1 MSEGE
6 AEPGPQ
12 IEFDAKKVRL
22 RKKPSITADRTVED
36 VDNPEWT
43 EEEFRLAKSK
53 TKFPPEVIAAFPKMR
68 GRPPKAESER
78 KVLTSIRLHPIV
90 LDHYKATGPGW
101 QTRMEEVLIEAAFG
115 ARHKPIPSQGSVKTP
130 RAKLKGHPKSRRT
143 VKKTRPS
150 TASYKKVPVARGK
163 A

>member
-1 MSEGE
+1 MRS
-6 AEPGPQ
+6 
-12 IEFDAKKVRL
+12 
-22 RKKPSITADRTVED
+22 RKKPSITSDRTVED

-53 TKFPPEVIAAFPKMR
+53 TRFSPEVIAAFPKMR

-115 ARHKPIPSQGSVKTP
+115 SRHKPIPSQESVKRP

-143 VKKTRPS
+143 AKKTRPN
-150 TASYKKVPVARGK
+150 TASYRKVPIARGK